1 MLDARGIIGGN
12 IDMWTVITGNAV
24 KRRLAKIPNPDKERI
39 KQAILKLQ
47 YKREEL
53 DIKPLTGSDEYRLR
67 VGGWRLIMRINEEEK
82 LIFIRAL
89 GSRGDVYKK

>member
-1 MLDARGIIGGN
+1 
-12 IDMWTVITGNAV
+12 MWTVITGNAV

>member
-1 MLDARGIIGGN
+1 
-12 IDMWTVITGNAV
+12 MWTVITGNAV

-39 KQAILKLQ
+39 KQALLKLQ
-47 YKREEL
+47 YKPEEL

-67 VGGWRLIMRINEEEK
+67 VGSWRLIMRINEEEK

-89 GSRGDVYKK
+89 GTRGDIYKK

>member
-24 KRRLAKIPNPDKERI
+24 KRRLAKIPNSDKERI

>member
-39 KQAILKLQ
+39 KQALLKLQ
-47 YKREEL
+47 YKPEEL

-67 VGGWRLIMRINEEEK
+67 VGSWRLIMRINEEEK

-89 GSRGDVYKK
+89 GTRGDIYKK